1 MPKRNRD
8 KLIEGS
14 QLQGMDSFVR
24 VKIVS
29 VEEALSMQLPPLVI
43 PEGADDD
50 ERARLEAEYNTASEL
65 NAREKLCQYVLDWNW
80 VDDNDQ
86 PLEKPFNNPEVFRKL
101 TGQEIRFLVMAV
113 SGSDDLRA
121 QKKRR

>member
-14 QLQGMDSFVR
+14 QLQGADSFVR

-43 PEGADDD
+43 PEDADDD
-50 ERARLEAEYNTASEL
+50 ERERLEAEYNLASEL

-86 PLEKPFNNPEVFRKL
+86 PLAKPFNNPEVFRKL
-101 TGQEIRFLVMAV
+101 TGQEIRYLVTAV